1 MSEVFMSK
9 QGILSYRMEGEQT
22 SEDLTSLS
30 GLAPYLELM
39 VGSGL
44 VESVRRNVSACGEQG
59 WTDHEM
65 VVSLL
70 LLNLA
75 GGDCVDDLDH
85 LNADKGL
92 SKLLNWCASQGLP
105 RCVHRRMKRRWRK
118 AKARSVVSPS
128 AARRWLGEFHDESQ
142 EGLRVAGKAFI
153 PKANDHLLGLGRVNG
168 EFVRWV
174 QGVSSQLVATIAL
187 DATLGESS
195 KSDALYCY
203 KGYRA
208 YQALNVWWAEQ
219 KLMLHSEFRDGN
231 VPAGWKQLR
240 VVKEALCY
248 LSGLVRLVRLR
259 SDSAG
264 YEHALLEWL
273 DRMDNKGNLGR
284 IEFTVSCDVTP
295 EFRAAALEVDENDW
309 HPLLKEVNGRQ
320 VATGRE
326 YAEVCFVPNAIAFGK
341 NAPVYRYI
349 ATREAL
355 HEPVLPGMESEQ
367 LSLPFQT
374 ITSGGTIYK
383 LFCVVTNMTL
393 GAGDLIRFHDGRC
406 GKCEEAHKILK
417 EDFAG
422 GKMPSNE
429 FGANAA
435 WWQIAVLAMNI
446 ASVMKRVVLGGVWTN
461 RRMKA
466 IRLLLIGVPGRVVKK
481 ARQLYL
487 RLSGDH
493 PALELLVRMRLH
505 IREISSSPP
514 IAA

>member
-1 MSEVFMSK
+1 MGK

-22 SEDLTSLS
+22 SQDLTGLS

-44 VESVRRNVSACGEQG
+44 LESIRRNVSACGEQG

-65 VVSLL
+65 VVSLV

-105 RCVHRRMKRRWRK
+105 RCVRRQMKRRWRK

-142 EGLRVAGKAFI
+142 ESLRVAGKAFI
-153 PKANDHLLGLGRVNG
+153 PKANDHLLGLRRVNG
-168 EFVRWV
+168 EFVNWV
-174 QGVSSQLVATIAL
+174 QGISSQFVATLDL
-187 DATLGESS
+187 DATLIESS
-195 KSDALYCY
+195 MSDALYCY

-219 KLMLHSEFRDGN
+219 ALMLHSEFRDGN

-248 LSGLVRLVRLR
+248 LLGLVGLVRLR

-264 YEHALLEWL
+264 YEHDFLGWL
-273 DRMDNKGNLGR
+273 DRMDNKGRLGR

-295 EFRAAALEVDENDW
+295 EFRAAALEVDEEAW
-309 HPLLKEVNGRQ
+309 HPLMKEVNGRQ

-355 HEPVLPGMESEQ
+355 HDQPLPGMESEQ

-374 ITSGGTIYK
+374 ITRGGIIYK
-383 LFCVVTNMTL
+383 LFGVVTNMTWE
-393 GAGDLIRFHDGRC
+393 AGDLIRFHDGRC

-422 GKMPSNE
+422 GKMPSSD

-435 WWQIAVLAMNI
+435 WWQIAVLAMNL
-446 ASVMKRVVLGGVWTN
+446 ASAMKRVVLGGVWAN

-466 IRLLLIGVPGRVVKK
+466 IRFLLINVPGRVIEK
-481 ARQLYL
+481 ARQLYV
-487 RLSGDH
+487 RLTADH
-493 PALELLVRMRLH
+493 PALDLLVRARLR
-505 IREISSSPP
+505 IRELAESPP
-514 IAA
+514 VPV